1 MPDRPHA
8 PSDNPT
14 GGPFRW
20 SLALRQVASNRLV
33 QFLVIGGAMFALAPA
48 AERRDLVSVDSST
61 VAELA
66 RADTT
71 GEAARLATGTADE
84 APDAIQRRLIEDEV
98 LYREGVK
105 LGFDK
110 DDGIVRQRVVQKV
123 LYLAEE
129 LGGGSGLPAE
139 KDLRAFHAANPE
151 QFRRPQRVRFRHVFA
166 RDKTSLPTTPVGERP
181 RGTQLSPV
189 GPEMD
194 ASLPEI
200 SQALGEP
207 FASAVSAL
215 AVGQWS
221 APIESAYGWHLVR
234 VLAKEE
240 TRPSTFEEARGDV
253 LEYYS
258 VFRRQEAIAQYL
270 SQAFSKYRIEV
281 DGRAV
286 PPPTPSRRL
295 ALRSL
300 PSGED

>member
-1 MPDRPHA
+1 MPDQPQTPPQPPA
-8 PSDNPT
+8 
-14 GGPFRW
+14 GGLLHW
-20 SLALRQVASNRLV
+20 SAVARAMASNRLV
-33 QFLVIGGAMFALAPA
+33 QFVVIGGAMFALAPA
-48 AERRDLVSVDSST
+48 AERRDVVSVDSST

-66 RADTT
+66 KADTT

-151 QFRRPQRVRFRHVFA
+151 RFRRPQRLRFRHIFA
-166 RDKTSLPTTPVGERP
+166 RDKTSLPQAPADDSS
-181 RGTQLSPV
+181 RGGQLSPV
-189 GPEMD
+189 GPELD

-200 SQALGEP
+200 EQALGGP

-215 AVGQWS
+215 TVGQWS
-221 APIESAYGWHLVR
+221 APIESAYGWHRVR
-234 VLAKEE
+234 VLTKDE

-253 LEYYS
+253 LEQYS

-286 PPPTPSRRL
+286 LPPTPSRRL